1 VSVARAADDLLV
13 TAKGYEWLCSE
24 LESLRTEGR
33 RAMSKRLP
41 EARADRYLE
50 DNPALFDVRQDR
62 HAQGAGALRLGGL
75 IGPLALWRPRGRLRV
90 DPSKGSQNERM
101 EYFPIAEVRARLEAQ
116 NGGWE
121 VVHESPN
128 LEVGVLVRIAPTPD
142 PRVRHTAD
150 EVYVVLAGEATL
162 EAEGDS
168 RRLRP
173 GDAAFVPVGKEHHF
187 VDYELISVL
196 VLFTRAA
203 TD

>member
-1 VSVARAADDLLV
+1 VP
-13 TAKGYEWLCSE
+13 
-24 LESLRTEGR
+24 
-33 RAMSKRLP
+33 SKR
-41 EARADRYLE
+41 
-50 DNPALFDVRQDR
+50 
-62 HAQGAGALRLGGL
+62 G
-75 IGPLALWRPRGRLRV
+75 
-90 DPSKGSQNERM
+90 QNEAM
-101 EYFPIAEVRARLEAQ
+101 DYFPISEVRARLEAQ

-142 PRVRHTAD
+142 PPVRHTAD

-173 GDAAFVPVGKEHHF
+173 GDAAFVAVGKEHHF

-196 VLFTRAA
+196 VLFARGG
-203 TD
+203 

>member
-1 VSVARAADDLLV
+1 MGSV
-13 TAKGYEWLCSE
+13 
-24 LESLRTEGR
+24 
-33 RAMSKRLP
+33 
-41 EARADRYLE
+41 
-50 DNPALFDVRQDR
+50 
-62 HAQGAGALRLGGL
+62 
-75 IGPLALWRPRGRLRV
+75 RGRPTRKRPGVLRPAPTPAWRLRF
-90 DPSKGSQNERM
+90 DPSKRGQKEEM

-142 PRVRHTAD
+142 PPVQHTAD

-173 GDAAFVPVGKEHHF
+173 GDTAFVAVGKEHHF
-187 VDYELISVL
+187 VDYERISVL
-196 VLFTRAA
+196 VLFARGG
-203 TD
+203 